1 MLFLRIISLSW
12 LYMNQRTF
20 YIFFRLFF
28 CCTLAL
34 LSVSCSVT
42 KYVPEGQYLL
52 DQVDIR
58 TNAPGMKSAELETY
72 LTQQPNF
79 RVFGMTRLRLATYSL
94 SGRDTTK
101 RRNRWLRRMGEPPV
115 LYDEYQTLRSDKKL
129 EQYFKTKGYLN
140 AEVYDSVVYDGKKA
154 KVIYLVEENIP
165 YRIRNISFD
174 FHNDTLLGNLV
185 KRNKFTTT
193 KLVSGN
199 LFDTDVLNEERDR
212 LTNIAR
218 RNGYYYFTKD
228 YVSYI
233 ADSSL
238 RSYQV
243 DLTLLL
249 KPYTVKIDGG
259 EVEEMQHPRYTIGN
273 VNVLTLP
280 VSSATV
286 KPMES
291 YSVDSIASNVNLYYE
306 KRPLLRPKM
315 VRNNLRIIPGMW
327 YNSGFVN
334 QTYNRFSGFGIIRSA
349 EISFRDP
356 KTEDH
361 QLECNVVLAPNKAH
375 TFSLDVEGTNSSG
388 DLGAAVTGMLQHRNL
403 FHGSELLTFKARGAC
418 EEVTGKAG
426 DLQEKLIWEFDASTS
441 LTFPQFVFPFLSS
454 NFRRRV
460 NNSQTEFALSYNDQR
475 RWEYDRRIFTA
486 SDKYSWTAHRFYSY
500 TIDALNV
507 NYVDLHGIDNKF
519 WQRYQDPKYSVL
531 LESYNDHLIVSS
543 GATMVYDNQ
552 SSKLRLDKQMYKLS
566 LEFAGNTLY
575 GLGKACG
582 FEQVLDTTTNSMRY
596 AIAGVPFAQY
606 IKGSGE
612 YAYNKYIDEKNRIVF
627 HGRLGVEVPFGNA
640 TTVPFEK
647 RFFGGGANG
656 VRGWS
661 VRTLGPGSAL
671 FDKEDFVSQSGNIEL
686 TLNAEYRSKLFWI
699 MEGAAFIDAGNIWN
713 IRDYDFAPGGV
724 FRFDKFWKQI
734 ALAYGLGVRFD
745 FTYFLCRFDVG
756 MKCYDPKDEP
766 GRDKWRYTNI
776 RWKDDFALHFAIGY
790 PF

>member
-1 MLFLRIISLSW
+1 MNHRAFNILVKFVLCIS
-12 LYMNQRTF
+12 
-20 YIFFRLFF
+20 
-28 CCTLAL
+28 LAL

-42 KYVPEGQYLL
+42 KYVPDGQYLL

-58 TNAPGMKSAELETY
+58 TGAPGMKSAELETY

-79 RVFGMTRLRLATYSL
+79 RVFGMARLRLGTYSL
-94 SGRDTTK
+94 SGRDTSK

-129 EQYFKTKGYLN
+129 EQYFKAKGYLN
-140 AEVYDSVVYDGKKA
+140 AEVYDSVVYSGKKA
-154 KVIYLVEENIP
+154 KVIYIVEENTP

-174 FHNDTLLGNLV
+174 YHNDTLLGSLV
-185 KRNKFTTT
+185 KRNKFSTT
-193 KLVSGN
+193 KLVSGD
-199 LFDTDVLNEERDR
+199 LFDTDVLNAERDR

-238 RSYQV
+238 RSHEV

-249 KPYTVKIDGG
+249 KPYTIKFDDG
-259 EVEEMQHPRYTIGN
+259 EIQETEHPRYMIGK

-280 VSSATV
+280 VSNSTV
-286 KPMES
+286 KPLAS
-291 YSVDSIASNVNLYYE
+291 YSSDSIASDVNLFYE

-334 QTYNRFSGFGIIRSA
+334 QTYNRFSSFGIIRST

-361 QLECNVVLAPNKAH
+361 TLECNVILAPNKAH
-375 TFSLDVEGTNSSG
+375 SFSLDLEGTNSSG

-403 FHGSELLTFKARGAC
+403 FHGSELLSFKARGAL
-418 EEVTGKAG
+418 EEVTAKET
-426 DLQEKLIWEFDASTS
+426 DHLSEKLIWEFDASTS

-454 NFRRRV
+454 DFRRRV
-460 NNSQTEFALSYNDQR
+460 NNSQTEFALAYNDQR

-486 SDKYSWTAHRFYSY
+486 SDKYSWSARRFFTYS
-500 TIDALNV
+500 IDAINI
-507 NYVDLHGIDNKF
+507 NYVDVHGISAGF
-519 WQRYQDPKYSVL
+519 RERYKDPKYSVL
-531 LESYNDHLIVSS
+531 LESYNDHLIVAS
-543 GATMVYDNQ
+543 GASVVYDNQ
-552 SSKLRLDKQMYKLS
+552 SNKLRLDKRMFKVS
-566 LEFAGNTLY
+566 VEFAGNALF
-575 GLGKACG
+575 GLGKAFG
-582 FEQVLDTTTNSMRY
+582 FEQVLDTTTNSLRY
-596 AIAGVPFAQY
+596 AVGGVPFAQY

-612 YAYNKYIDEKNRIVF
+612 YAFNKFLDEKNRIVF

-671 FDKEDFVSQSGNIEL
+671 FDREDFVSQSGNIEL

-724 FRFDKFWKQI
+724 FKFDKFWKQI
-734 ALAYGLGVRFD
+734 GLAYGLGIRFD

-756 MKCYDPKDEP
+756 MKCYDPKEEP
-766 GRDKWRYTNI
+766 GREKWRFSKI
-776 RWKDDFALHFAIGY
+776 RWRDDFALHFAIGY